1 MSNELTLFEKDNLD
15 KMYKACTTLA
25 KSKMIPVSIQGKPED
40 IFAILVMGAEIG
52 IKPMQALNSINV
64 IQGKPTI
71 SPQLMMAMIR
81 GKLPGCI
88 IDIKQNPATET
99 VTCKTARSKEDLEAG
114 LFYEAAWDMLRADK
128 MGLSMKDN
136 YKKQAKTM
144 LTWRAVAES
153 CRMTFPDII
162 MGLYVPE
169 EFQDLEGKPL
179 PQEVSK
185 AEQKSMMDE
194 DFPIPEEETIVGD
207 LYRIQ
212 HGKFRS
218 KQLKDLTV
226 EEIAEYREELL
237 SRKTKKSWELDL
249 ISVFTEYLNSVEGTP
264 SIVEV

>member
-1 MSNELTLFEKDNLD
+1 
-15 KMYKACTTLA
+15 
-25 KSKMIPVSIQGKPED
+25 
-40 IFAILVMGAEIG
+40 
-52 IKPMQALNSINV
+52 
-64 IQGKPTI
+64 
-71 SPQLMMAMIR
+71 
-81 GKLPGCI
+81 
-88 IDIKQNPATET
+88 
-99 VTCKTARSKEDLEAG
+99 VTCKTARSQEDLEAG